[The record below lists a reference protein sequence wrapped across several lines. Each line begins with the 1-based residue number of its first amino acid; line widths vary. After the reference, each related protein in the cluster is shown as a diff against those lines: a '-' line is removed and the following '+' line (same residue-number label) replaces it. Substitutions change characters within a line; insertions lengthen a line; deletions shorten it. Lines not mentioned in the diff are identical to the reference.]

1 MLLILIIKRNC
12 TKLAEKTSSKV
23 TEDEIK
29 DTSEIFDDFDEDI
42 LLPPESDPN
51 FLLQKLEET
60 DIPDEVKTKLREGI
74 TGIIMRAQIT
84 RESFS
89 MQGMLPPQKLK
100 EFDDALENGAERI
113 FEEII
118 GQTHHRQYLEKT
130 TVDSNNKQ
138 SERGQIFAF
147 ILFLLVMIGSF
158 AMILL
163 DKDVAGIAGI
173 IAACGTA
180 LGIFIYGKIAQ
191 NND

>member
-1 MLLILIIKRNC
+1 MAKENS
-12 TKLAEKTSSKV
+12 KKSQEEKKSE
-23 TEDEIK
+23 TEEVFED
-29 DTSEIFDDFDEDI
+29 FDDE
-42 LLPPESDPN
+42 LPLPPESDPK
-51 FLLQKLEET
+51 FLLKKLDET
-60 DIPDEVKTKLREGI
+60 DIPDEVKSQLRAGI
-74 TGIIMRAQIT
+74 TGIVMRAQIT
-84 RESFS
+84 RETYS

-100 EFDDALENGAERI
+100 EFDEALDNGAERV
-113 FEEII
+113 FKEIT

-163 DKDVAGIAGI
+163 DKDIAGIAGI

-191 NND
+191 KNE